1 MGDFQFSH
9 FATVKGIGGAS
20 GILFED
26 DRLVLISDDSFVLYF
41 YSIDDKKLEK
51 FNLSE
56 SDEWNENI
64 EKAFK
69 PDFES
74 LSKSENH
81 YYLFGSGSAE
91 NRFESIEISEKPLK
105 IVKRDSLKTI
115 YSEMMK
121 ISNIGIDDFNIEGA
135 VLKSDDAYFF
145 NRGNGPNRKNGIFKI
160 KNRKNSK
167 REISYYPIELPKIDE
182 VVFGFT
188 DACFCYDSFYFTASA
203 ESGGS
208 TYHDGDVLGSAVGR
222 IGIDDMILKEFQIVT
237 KDHKLEG
244 IAVSK
249 NAENEIEFFL
259 CEDADDDSGQTE
271 IFKLKFK
278 NAKD

>member
-9 FATVKGIGGAS
+9 FATVKGIGGTS
-20 GILFED
+20 GVLFED

-41 YSIDDKKLEK
+41 YSIDDKKLQK

-56 SDEWNENI
+56 SDVWNENI
-64 EKAFK
+64 EKPFK

-74 LSKSENH
+74 LSESKDH
-81 YYLFGSGSAE
+81 YFLFGSGSAE
-91 NRFESIEISEKPLK
+91 NRFESVEISENPLE

-115 YSEMMK
+115 YFEMMK
-121 ISNIGIDDFNIEGA
+121 ISKIKTDDFNIEGA
-135 VLKSDDAYFF
+135 VLKSNDAYFF

-160 KNRKNSK
+160 KNWKDSK

-182 VVFGFT
+182 VSFGFT
-188 DACFCYDSFYFTASA
+188 DACFCNDGFYFTASA

-208 TYHDGDVLGSAVGR
+208 TYHDGQVLGSAVGR
-222 IGIDDMILKEFQIVT
+222 IGMKNMILEEFQIVT

-249 NAENEIEFFL
+249 NSENEIEFFL
-259 CEDADDDSGQTE
+259 CEDADDDSNQTE
-271 IFKLKFK
+271 IFKLKI
-278 NAKD
+278 NYGAI

>member
-182 VVFGFT
+182 VPFGFT
-188 DACFCYDSFYFTASA
+188 DACFCNDGFYFTASA

-208 TYHDGDVLGSAVGR
+208 TYHDGQVLGSAVGR
-222 IGIDDMILKEFQIVT
+222 IGMKNMILKEFQIVT

-278 NAKD
+278 NTKD